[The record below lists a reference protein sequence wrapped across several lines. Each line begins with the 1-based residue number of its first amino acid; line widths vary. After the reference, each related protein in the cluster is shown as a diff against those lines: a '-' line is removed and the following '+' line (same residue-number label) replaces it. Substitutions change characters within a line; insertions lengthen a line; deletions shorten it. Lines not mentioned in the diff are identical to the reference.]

1 MGFQGVK
8 SLPLNIHRRKFNLEV
23 PGSGY
28 CPAIGGRSYDGRLS
42 RGNSM
47 RVLLLSPPLPLSFLS
62 FPRGVHRMG
71 CKTAFPPLGLITVA
85 ALLPREWQVRLVD
98 MNVEPVSESMWAW
111 AEMVMISGMN
121 IQRLGMLALIREA
134 KARNKTVVV
143 GGAYPS
149 SLPEEVLEAGVDFLV
164 RGEGENTLPRL
175 LEALAQGRSGGVIA
189 GDTRPDLATSPI
201 PRFDLLSM
209 GDYAYLS
216 IQTSRGCPH
225 DCEFCDVVQLYGRR
239 PRYKEPGQVTAEL
252 ETLYRLGWRGSVFV
266 CDDNFIG
273 NKTRARAILRE
284 LIPWSKSRGEPF
296 VFSTQATV
304 DLGLDVALIDL
315 MTEAN
320 FTDVLLGIESPD
332 AEALISINKH
342 HNRQAAMAATIRQ
355 IQANGLSIIGSFIL
369 GMDGEKPGAGDRIIS
384 FIEAT
389 SIPFVVVHILQPV
402 PNTRLW
408 ERLQREGRLRVDRIQ
423 ASPEPDFV
431 GMRPFFVP
439 NRPEEQIM
447 AEYLKVW
454 ATVWEPRRYL
464 ERAYRFFLGM
474 RPTREAMARQGGEA
488 IPAASPAAAVPLRR
502 QLRDLHAFMIISWQL
517 GVVSSTRWQYWRQL
531 TGIWKKNPSRA
542 LSYLAACA
550 RGEDMF
556 HFRDFVHQRVTETQG
571 P

>member
-1 MGFQGVK
+1 
-8 SLPLNIHRRKFNLEV
+8 
-23 PGSGY
+23 
-28 CPAIGGRSYDGRLS
+28 
-42 RGNSM
+42 M
-47 RVLLLSPPLPLSFLS
+47 RVLLLSPPLPLSFFS
-62 FPRGVHRMG
+62 FPQAIRHMG
-71 CKTAFPPLGLITVA
+71 CKTVIPPLGLITVA

-111 AEMVMISGMN
+111 AEMVMISGMT

-149 SLPEEVLEAGVDFLV
+149 SLPEEVLAAGVDFLV
-164 RGEGENTLPRL
+164 RGEGENTLPQL

-189 GDTRPDLATSPI
+189 GEARPDLATSPI
-201 PRFDLLSM
+201 PRFDLLRLK
-209 GDYAYLS
+209 DYGMLA

-225 DCEFCDVVQLYGRR
+225 NCEFCDVVQLYGRR
-239 PRYKEPGQVTAEL
+239 PRYKAPRQVTAEL
-252 ETLYRLGWRGSVFV
+252 ETLYRLGWRGLVFV

-273 NKTRARAILRE
+273 NKTHARAILKE
-284 LIPWSKSRGEPF
+284 LTSWSKSRGEPF
-296 VFSTQATV
+296 LFTTQATV
-304 DLGLDVALIDL
+304 DLGLDVPLIDL

-320 FTDVLLGIESPD
+320 FTEVLLGIESPD
-332 AEALISINKH
+332 EEALISVNKH
-342 HNRQAAMAATIRQ
+342 HNRQTAMAASIRQ
-355 IQANGLSIIGSFIL
+355 IQANGLSVMGSFIL

-389 SIPFVVVHILQPV
+389 SIPMVVVHILQPA

-423 ASPEPDFV
+423 ASLEPDSA
-431 GMRPFFVP
+431 GMWPFFVP
-439 NRPEEQIM
+439 NRPEEQII

-488 IPAASPAAAVPLRR
+488 IAAASPAAAVKLRR
-502 QLRDLHAFMIISWQL
+502 KLRDIYVFLVFFWQL
-517 GVVSSTRWQYWRQL
+517 GIVCLHPVAVLATTPGHLEKESQPGYQLFDRLRPGRRHVPLPGPYSPAADRNSGTIKLFFLSGCLPCLRQ
-531 TGIWKKNPSRA
+531 SR
-542 LSYLAACA
+542 
-550 RGEDMF
+550 F
-556 HFRDFVHQRVTETQG
+556 N
-571 P
+571 